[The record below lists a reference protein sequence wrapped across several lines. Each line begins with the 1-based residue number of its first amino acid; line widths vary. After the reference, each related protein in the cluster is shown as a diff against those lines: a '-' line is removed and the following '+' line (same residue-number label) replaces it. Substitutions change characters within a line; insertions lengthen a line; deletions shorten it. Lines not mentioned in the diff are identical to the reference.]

1 MMKGGVEGD
10 KDREVGGVRAVS
22 REKKKENRRTTRI
35 WRVNGGDKKRGI
47 KIRRMKKKVMNVNI
61 KQWK

>member
-1 MMKGGVEGD
+1 MKGGVEGD

-35 WRVNGGDKKRGI
+35 
-47 KIRRMKKKVMNVNI
+47 
-61 KQWK
+61 